1 MFVKPIR
8 KNQRIAH
15 QEGAFIIWGLD
26 ESFYNNQEATYG
38 QQSTKDYRYTCNG
51 KKLVFYIPT
60 DKKGRI
66 LEILNRIGINK
77 AYVYPEIDDVA
88 EYIKSRVSET

>member
-1 MFVKPIR
+1 MCGHGEAPEYWTFKGF
-8 KNQRIAH
+8 N
-15 QEGAFIIWGLD
+15 GLKALI
-26 ESFYNNQEATYG
+26 FCG
-38 QQSTKDYRYTCNG
+38 QQSTKDYRYICNG
-51 KKLVFYIPT
+51 KKHVFYIPA

-88 EYIKSRVSET
+88 EYIKSRVTET